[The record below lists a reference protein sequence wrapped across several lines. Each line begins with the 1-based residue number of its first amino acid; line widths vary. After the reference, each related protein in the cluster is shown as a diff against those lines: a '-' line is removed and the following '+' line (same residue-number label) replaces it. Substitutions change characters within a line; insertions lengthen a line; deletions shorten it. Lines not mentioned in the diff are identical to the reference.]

1 MKIEE
6 DLKSMMEYYGFKK
19 SNKSKKYKNTKKL

>member
-6 DLKSMMEYYGFKK
+6 SMMEYYGFKK
-19 SNKSKKYKNTKKL
+19 SNKSKKSKKYKTFL